1 MITEIVLFDL
11 PAKMSR
17 EEAIAKYRLS
27 IPGWVTNPDLIRK
40 TFLFDEKTRRG
51 GGVYNWKSI
60 EAAKLGHGPEFQK
73 RIQTTF
79 GSQPQFQYFETPIV
93 IDNTTKEVIDVA
105 A

>member
-27 IPGWVTNPDLIRK
+27 IPGWVANPDLIRK

-73 RIQTTF
+73 RIQATF

>member
-1 MITEIVLFDL
+1 
-11 PAKMSR
+11 
-17 EEAIAKYRLS
+17 
-27 IPGWVTNPDLIRK
+27 
-40 TFLFDEKTRRG
+40 LFDEKTRRG

-79 GSQPQFQYFETPIV
+79 GSRPQFQYFETPIV